1 MNVTLSLSHTH
12 TQEKKKLFWKTKL
25 YHLFTQLTICF
36 LFPFLSLF
44 LLSSLFM
51 ILFTVF
57 YYWMMLKILQILLL
71 LSYIYISIIACHH
84 HKKSFQT
91 FNNYVPVW
99 IQIIVASAFLL
110 CGFFFFLF
118 FQPAFVDFST
128 LNSASVYCSQTHKF
142 HFSATFSLKMG
153 HTALFTHLKIILL
166 QCF

>member
-57 YYWMMLKILQILLL
+57 YCWVMLKILQILLL
-71 LSYIYISIIACHH
+71 LSYIYISIIACHITKNH
-84 HKKSFQT
+84 FKHLIIMCPFGFKLLWRLRFCYAVFSF
-91 FNNYVPVW
+91 F
-99 IQIIVASAFLL
+99 S
-110 CGFFFFLF
+110 FFFFFSPHLLTFPHWTVHLCTVHRPTNSTFQQLF
-118 FQPAFVDFST
+118 
-128 LNSASVYCSQTHKF
+128 H
-142 HFSATFSLKMG
+142 
-153 HTALFTHLKIILL
+153 
-166 QCF
+166 